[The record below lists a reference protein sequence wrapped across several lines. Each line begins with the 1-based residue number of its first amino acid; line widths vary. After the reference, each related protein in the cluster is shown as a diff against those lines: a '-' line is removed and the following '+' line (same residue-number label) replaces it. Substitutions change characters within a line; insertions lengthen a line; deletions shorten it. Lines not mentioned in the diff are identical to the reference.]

1 MSTLTDALDTLGK
14 YLGRPITAEA
24 RITYAKALSAL
35 DDEGIAE
42 VFAHWMRS
50 HSPSSTLPSPAELRG
65 FAPTKPVSSPRD
77 TTQPWQLIERAANKP
92 YQKAIARMMRAAMAG
107 GPEIAAK
114 LYRAFAAEHGET
126 VPWERMAQDAEAEAA
141 SRRRGRA
148 A

>member
-24 RITYAKALSAL
+24 RIAYAKALSGI
-35 DDEGIAE
+35 DEQGIAD
-42 VFAHWMRS
+42 VFAHWMRA
-50 HSPSSTLPSPAELRG
+50 HSPSSTLPSPADLRG
-65 FAPTKPVSSPRD
+65 FAPSKPAGNPRD
-77 TTQPWQLIERAANKP
+77 TTQPWAMLERAANKP
-92 YQKAIARMMRAAMAG
+92 YQKAVARMMRAAMAG

-126 VPWERMAQDAEAEAA
+126 VPWERMAQDAEAEAV